1 MHVDRVAQ
9 LQRALSSLQL
19 ASDRREQTERKLRLQ
34 LENEL
39 KMERARNNKTLQISN
54 AAGKR
59 ELVDE
64 RCLRKVATS
73 RLLTIFVSFD
83 RA

>member
-19 ASDRREQTERKLRLQ
+19 TSERREQTERKLRLQ

-39 KMERARNNKTLQISN
+39 KMERARNNKTSQNLSGIKPKLRIS
-54 AAGKR
+54 
-59 ELVDE
+59 V
-64 RCLRKVATS
+64 T
-73 RLLTIFVSFD
+73 FVLIQC
-83 RA
+83 

>member
-19 ASDRREQTERKLRLQ
+19 TTDRREQTERKLRLQ

-39 KMERARNNKTLQISN
+39 KMERARNNKSLYTPTSG
-54 AAGKR
+54 GK
-59 ELVDE
+59 
-64 RCLRKVATS
+64 
-73 RLLTIFVSFD
+73 
-83 RA
+83 